1 MQFFTQNVLS
11 NIVLLIDF
19 SQRYFSE
26 KFDFFECTKV
36 VAGNII
42 QNVFQVVIAAVK
54 PFKSIRILLKTV

>member
-42 QNVFQVVIAAVK
+42 QNVFQVVIAAK
-54 PFKSIRILLKTV
+54 PLKSIRILLKTV